1 MQTGTKAQGQDARAK
16 SYVMNHG
23 HASARKHRAET
34 KAVEAK
40 VRQAGRKACRE
51 G

>member
-1 MQTGTKAQGQDARAK
+1 MKTGTKAQGQDAGQK

-34 KAVEAK
+34 KAVETR
-40 VRQAGRKACRE
+40 VRQAGKK